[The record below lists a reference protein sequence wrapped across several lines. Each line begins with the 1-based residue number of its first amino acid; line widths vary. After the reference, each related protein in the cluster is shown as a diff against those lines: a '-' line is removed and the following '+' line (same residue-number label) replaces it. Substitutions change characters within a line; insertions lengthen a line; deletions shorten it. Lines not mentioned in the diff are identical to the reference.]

1 MAFLF
6 TRIIR
11 FSDTDSAGVVYF
23 SNVLSICHEA
33 YEESLRVFAVDLK
46 SFFTSSQTA
55 YPIVH
60 ASVDFYRPMYCGDEI
75 SISIHPQTIDECTF
89 EIAYLIE
96 SVSAGNTLAKALTRH
111 VCIDTVVRKKQ
122 PLTLTMTDWIDSVRS
137 SR

>member
-1 MAFLF
+1 MTFSF

-33 YEESLRVFAVDLK
+33 YEESLRVFAIDLK

-75 SISIHPQTIDECTF
+75 SISIHPQTIDEFTF

-96 SVSAGNTLAKALTRH
+96 SLSDRKTLSKALTKH
-111 VCIDTVVRKKQ
+111 VCIDATARKKQ
-122 PLTLTMTDWIDSVRS
+122 PLSSTMTDWIDAVLTSQ
-137 SR
+137 